1 MWIDPL
7 ELHFLDKIIRS
18 IQVYDLP
25 LYSNMNRSKGLEIL
39 AFPCNQFGKQE
50 PGTADE
56 IKNFCASKYNVK
68 FPLFSKID
76 VNGPNTHDV
85 YKFLRVNSDMFDHS
99 KKVAKPIQWNFHI
112 FLVGDDGNVA
122 KSYPPS
128 HELGAVEEDLKKI
141 FG

>member
-1 MWIDPL
+1 M
-7 ELHFLDKIIRS
+7 S
-18 IQVYDLP
+18 
-25 LYSNMNRSKGLEIL
+25 RSKGLEIL

-50 PGTADE
+50 PGTAEE
-56 IKNFCASKYNVK
+56 IKNFCVSKYSVK

-85 YKFLRVNSDMFDHS
+85 YKFLRTNSNLFDHS
-99 KKVAKPIQWNFHI
+99 KKVATPIQWNFHI

-128 HELGAVEEDLKKI
+128 KDLATLEEDLKKI